1 MLEFV
6 FSFLTL
12 FSSDIFLTQAL
23 HAKYVIQL
31 LIEVR
36 RILKTQ
42 ANIRYASTSISKQI
56 TVCGDI
62 HGKLG
67 DLYMIF
73 HKVSIQIYIQNRKRT
88 CEKIVKIV
96 RHMGYMVAHF

>member
-1 MLEFV
+1 MSLFFFLQTSF
-6 FSFLTL
+6 FSQ
-12 FSSDIFLTQAL
+12 IFLLQTL
-23 HAKYVIQL
+23 HAKYIIQL

-62 HGKLG
+62 HGKLD

-73 HKVSIQIYIQNRKRT
+73 HKVSIEFIFKTVNLYVRKS
-88 CEKIVKIV
+88 
-96 RHMGYMVAHF
+96 